1 MKNKGVPGLKPV
13 QDVRSMLNKAS
24 KSSSATNKRVSMK
37 TKSGKELP
45 ESPKEMAKER
55 AISNVKMLITKKRK

>member
-1 MKNKGVPGLKPV
+1 MK
-13 QDVRSMLNKAS
+13 A
-24 KSSSATNKRVSMK
+24 MK
-37 TKSGKELP
+37 TKMSMTGKACKESS